1 MTDCRREFPR
11 SWFKHAK
18 LAKGKR
24 DCGLNFFSVDA
35 SGRCRNGNAK
45 AGFIPMIRVDGSN
58 GTAGIIAGV
67 AAKMTYDRL
76 AVGARF
82 DAMWRN

>member
-1 MTDCRREFPR
+1 MRR
-11 SWFKHAK
+11 S
-18 LAKGKR
+18 L
-24 DCGLNFFSVDA
+24 
-35 SGRCRNGNAK
+35 CRNGGAK

-76 AVGARF
+76 AVGAPF
-82 DAMWRN
+82 GAMWRN